1 MLTFKD
7 KNLEKILSCPICHA
21 PMEVSYDS
29 CGTLFCCGAKRH
41 CYDFSSAGYVNLA
54 LPGQSGGGDS
64 KQAVRARSD
73 FLNLGHYQPIRDKL
87 CDLLCSTIAADRESV
102 VIDAGCGEGYYTSA
116 IAERGFS
123 VAGFDLSKFATEAAA
138 KRVKRA
144 LLANAFFGV
153 ASVFDM
159 PIKEKSADVV
169 VNVFAPCVEEE
180 YCRVLKR
187 GGYLVVVCAGPE
199 HLVGLKSVIYSDV
212 HKNEQRADMPK
223 GMKLVGSER
232 LKYDIQLDGAE
243 NIKNLFAMTPY
254 YWKTSQEDSKKLD
267 LIKTLNTEID
277 IIFEIYQ
284 KI

>member
-7 KNLEKILSCPICHA
+7 ERLQKILSCPICHA
-21 PMEVSYDS
+21 SMGVSYDNS
-29 CGTLFCCGAKRH
+29 GTLFCDGVKKH
-41 CYDFSSAGYVNLA
+41 CYDFSSSGYVNLA

-87 CDLLCSTIAADRESV
+87 CDLICNITDTQKEGI
-102 VIDAGCGEGYYTSA
+102 VIDAGCGEGYYTNA

-123 VAGFDLSKFATEAAA
+123 VAGFDLSKFATEAAS
-138 KRVKRA
+138 KRTKRA
-144 LLANAFFGV
+144 LLPNAFFGV

-159 PIKEKSADVV
+159 PIKSESADFVI
-169 VNVFAPCVEEE
+169 NVFAPCVEEE

-187 GGYLVVVCAGPE
+187 RGYLIVACAGPE
-199 HLVGLKSVIYSDV
+199 HLVGLKSVIYNDV

-223 GMKLVGSER
+223 KMTITGSER
-232 LKYDIQLDGAE
+232 LKYDIQVNGTE

-254 YWKTSQEDSKKLD
+254 YWKTSQDDAKKLD
-267 LIKTLNTEID
+267 SVTSLNTEID